1 MTTGL
6 CIIADDLTGALDAAA
21 PFAGR
26 GLAVQVWLDPCS
38 FLRDI
43 DQAWAD
49 GLRVFAIS
57 TDSRDGSAAQAQ
69 AVMRKIASALP
80 PNIRIF
86 KKIDSRM
93 KGHIATELA
102 ALQPKRL
109 LVAPAIPDFGR
120 IVRAGHVT
128 GFGVNEPIAIA
139 PLLGDLAQIAD
150 IPDSLSRADMQ
161 ALVENLP
168 EDMLLVGAKGLAEAL
183 ACKISGKAEA
193 QAVVPRPRKAL
204 IAIGS
209 RDPITQA
216 QVAALRGAE
225 QIDYRPAPNGEG
237 RDHRPLGRL
246 TLLQATQGSL
256 PASAQSVAEA
266 LAVTLTPLMPMT
278 DLVFIT
284 GGATAQTVLA
294 SIGISHMTLL
304 GECFAGVPIAA
315 AGGKMILT
323 KSGGFGEADILVRL
337 AALIPNEREGISP

>member
-26 GLAVQVWLDPCS
+26 GIAVKLWLDPGS

-43 DQAWAD
+43 DSAWAE

-69 AVMRKIASALP
+69 AVMRKIAAVLP
-80 PNIRIF
+80 PQIRIF

-120 IVRAGHVT
+120 IVRDGNVA
-128 GFGVNEPIAIA
+128 GFGVDIPIAIA
-139 PLLGDLAQIAD
+139 PLLGNLARIAE
-150 IPDSLSRADMQ
+150 IPDSLGRADMQ

-168 EDMLLVGAKGLAEAL
+168 DDLLLVGAKGLAEAL
-183 ACKISGKAEA
+183 ACKMSGKTEA
-193 QAVVPRPRKAL
+193 RAVLPQARKAL

-209 RDPITQA
+209 RDAITQA
-216 QVAALRGAE
+216 QVAALRSTGR
-225 QIDYRPAPNGEG
+225 IDYRPAPNGEG
-237 RDHRPLGRL
+237 HDHAPLGRL
-246 TLLQATQGSL
+246 TLLQATQGSQ
-256 PASAQSVAEA
+256 PASGQSVAQA
-266 LAVTLTPLMPMT
+266 LAVTLAPLIPMA
-278 DLVFIT
+278 DLLFIT

-294 SIGISHMTLL
+294 SIGITHMTLL

-337 AALIPNEREGISP
+337 AALIPNEGEGISP